1 MSKPSKKTS
10 GYPSAPKSFV
20 SHLLT
25 RSSGQPAPIRAWVQ
39 VRRAV
44 VATPLVSLLCV
55 SGFGLFGVGFGSLDV
70 LHGTLLVVLQ
80 PWRPVCLVSSS

>member
-25 RSSGQPAPIRAWVQ
+25 RSSGQPAPIPLAACVLGVFVLTTDAVGDTDCGQYLAWTAEEPSVDELWVAEVIDIRLSAADAVRA
-39 VRRAV
+39 
-44 VATPLVSLLCV
+44 T
-55 SGFGLFGVGFGSLDV
+55 
-70 LHGTLLVVLQ
+70 
-80 PWRPVCLVSSS
+80 